1 MRQPWWPRID
11 TNSGS
16 EESGSD
22 RVVSSLA
29 ATNAGQMQLADS
41 EAGLTHKE
49 LTFEH
54 TWNYLVCTVLI
65 EGMLMPG
72 GGQHTAARQCP
83 DVLVASATHV
93 NLPCPAGALSVQD
106 IRHQCSDAH
115 RRPQDLNTSIV
126 LAAKHLCVLK
136 PLQGIARQRA
146 ACCSIAVPQPKGGQR
161 C

>member
-72 GGQHTAARQCP
+72 GGQHTAAG
-83 DVLVASATHV
+83 SAQMCL
-93 NLPCPAGALSVQD
+93 LPVPLMSTCPAQQVRCQCRTSDINALMLTG
-106 IRHQCSDAH
+106 AH
-115 RRPQDLNTSIV
+115 RTSTP
-126 LAAKHLCVLK
+126 ALCLLPSTCVY
-136 PLQGIARQRA
+136 
-146 ACCSIAVPQPKGGQR
+146 
-161 C
+161 